1 MTSPWNSP
9 GQDTGEGSLS
19 LLQGI
24 FLTQGWNPG
33 LPPCLRTLYQLSHKG
48 SPTNNQD
55 NNNNSSN
62 RYLLSTYSVLNP
74 CWTSLV
80 AQNVK
85 HLPTMQE
92 TRVQSLGWEDLLEKE
107 MATHSSSLTWKIPWT
122 EEPGRLQSVGSQR
135 VGHNWVTSV
144 FHFFQF
150 FTILWNR

>member
-9 GQDTGEGSLS
+9 GQNTGEGSLS

-85 HLPTMQE
+85 HLPTMQG
-92 TRVQSLGWEDLLEKE
+92 TRVQSLGWEDLPEKE

-135 VGHNWVTSV
+135 VGHN
-144 FHFFQF
+144 
-150 FTILWNR
+150 